1 MHTFYVILGVTAA
14 VVFVLGWCAIWH
26 AGSISQEEPREENWW
41 DL

>member
-1 MHTFYVILGVTAA
+1 MTILYWILAITAA
-14 VVFVLGWCAIWH
+14 VVFVLCWCAIWH